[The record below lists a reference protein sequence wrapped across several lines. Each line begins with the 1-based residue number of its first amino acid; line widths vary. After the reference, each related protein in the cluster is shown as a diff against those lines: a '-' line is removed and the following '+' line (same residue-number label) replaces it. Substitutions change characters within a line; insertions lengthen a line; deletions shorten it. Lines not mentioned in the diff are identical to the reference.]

1 MDKPYL
7 AKIYLIGKAIGTD
20 RRVKVHCHLDT
31 EQPDLLSGTYV
42 QARIHLEEQKLNA
55 VPVDAVVDFEGK
67 KYVLSAKEISG
78 SKMRFELTQVRVLAE
93 ENGWFAIREQQAG
106 IQLVNVV
113 FKGANTLLSTISL
126 KMQPNE

>member
-1 MDKPYL
+1 MDLYC
-7 AKIYLIGKAIGTD
+7 
-20 RRVKVHCHLDT
+20 VHGS
-31 EQPDLLSGTYV
+31 EY
-42 QARIHLEEQKLNA
+42 ARIHLEEQKLSA

-78 SKMRFELTQVRVLAE
+78 AKTRFELIQVRILAE
-93 ENGWFAIREQQAG
+93 ENGWLAIQKQQVDV
-106 IQLVNVV
+106 QLINVV